1 MKKIIILTLVIL
13 LISSYSIYAINGHVS
28 LDYDTMSGEG
38 RGELYLYERIGK
50 FDIGGKV
57 ITDLMAFRLKDG
69 YFPAGVPESQ
79 IYDLIIKYR
88 MTDRITF
95 ELTEGCKH
103 FLSQSGKSA
112 FFDEEYIKVGAKYE
126 F

>member
-57 ITDLMAFRLKDG
+57 ITDLMTFGLKDG

-79 IYDLIIKYR
+79 TYDLIIKYKL
-88 MTDRITF
+88 TDKITLK
-95 ELTEGCKH
+95 LTEGCKH
-103 FLSQSGKSA
+103 YFSQSGKPAYKDKS
-112 FFDEEYIKVGAKYE
+112 YIKIGGKYE